1 MEKIEKLPN
10 WILKI
15 LLLLTGNMS
24 LSEFQEWLYQPDTE
38 KFFPNNV
45 YIELIS
51 FDYKTKLVFIDEF
64 ISQFISFEMKLE
76 LRRVCIFLSEPT
88 ILYLEEKDLGILPVS
103 KGLLKF
109 IYSELN
115 RISYDIKYWEWEE
128 NNYKYGQELRKLFK
142 LYATMIVSLLS
153 EYGRN
158 TDSYIIKTLATIY
171 SYQK

>member
-1 MEKIEKLPN
+1 
-10 WILKI
+10 
-15 LLLLTGNMS
+15 
-24 LSEFQEWLYQPDTE
+24 
-38 KFFPNNV
+38 
-45 YIELIS
+45 
-51 FDYKTKLVFIDEF
+51 
-64 ISQFISFEMKLE
+64 
-76 LRRVCIFLSEPT
+76 
-88 ILYLEEKDLGILPVS
+88 S